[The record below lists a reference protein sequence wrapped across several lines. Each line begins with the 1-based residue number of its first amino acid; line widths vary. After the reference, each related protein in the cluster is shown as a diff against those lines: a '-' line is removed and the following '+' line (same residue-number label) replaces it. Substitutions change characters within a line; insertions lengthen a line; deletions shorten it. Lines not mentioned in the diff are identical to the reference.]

1 MKRLR
6 FNRFSF
12 KGNHTVPKGTG
23 VELTR
28 RRLLP
33 VAVAMLAIPFASL
46 SLAASLD
53 DPVFKPC
60 AGCHEIGPGAK
71 HKIGPHLD
79 AILGRKAG
87 SIDGFKYSKAMKD
100 AGEGGL
106 AWDEKALDEYIAKPR
121 DFIPGN
127 RMSYRGMEKAEARAE
142 LVKWI
147 VEKGKAEASPAD
159 LPETIVANA
168 APREFADAVLAIEG
182 DKEFGQYLGG
192 DCVTCHQ
199 MTGHADG
206 IPSIVGLPKEYFVR
220 ALLEYK
226 TNVRN
231 NEVMKLR
238 VVNLANEEIAALAAY
253 FSSLEPK

>member
-1 MKRLR
+1 MSDERFIRSGSEANHAVTDGIGGRL
-6 FNRFSF
+6 
-12 KGNHTVPKGTG
+12 TQ
-23 VELTR
+23 
-28 RRLLP
+28 RRLLAT
-33 VAVAMLAIPFASL
+33 AVAMLAIALAAS
-46 SLAASLD
+46 SMAASLD

-71 HKIGPHLD
+71 HKVGPHLD
-79 AILGRKAG
+79 AIVGRKAG
-87 SIDGFKYSKAMKD
+87 SIDGFKYSKAMKG

-106 AWDEKALDEYIAKPR
+106 AWDEKSLDAYIAKPR

-127 RMSYRGMEKAEARAE
+127 RMSFRGMEKAEARAE

-159 LPETIVANA
+159 LPETAVAGTSA
-168 APREFADAVLAIEG
+168 REFADAVLAIEG

-199 MTGHADG
+199 LTGHADG
-206 IPSIVGLPKEYFVR
+206 IPSIVGLPRDYFVR

-226 TNVRN
+226 TNVRK

-253 FSSLEPK
+253 FSSIEPK